1 MCHTMSLVG
10 LHTALSLLPSLVILP
25 LLAAAAAAAVAVA
38 VGAVALGAVAVG
50 PVVAVVVVAVVVVVV
65 ASRGYSA
72 MLCHGWL
79 YSPCFVT

>member
-50 PVVAVVVVAVVVVVV
+50 PVVAVVVDAVVVVV

>member
-50 PVVAVVVVAVVVVVV
+50 PVVAVVVVAVVVVV